1 MTRRE
6 LLASVLVIAAGLTGC
21 GGGPP
26 EIAWNSETCDFC
38 RMTISERR
46 FAAAATTA
54 TGRTVRFDAIECLAG
69 WVLAQPQGPRA
80 IWVTDAERPGTLI
93 PVDNARFFR
102 LASGHSPMG
111 KGFIAVAATRDLPL
125 MAAKYGEGP
134 LTWDQIRVIVRREG
148 ATPAHSAGSN

>member
-6 LLASVLVIAAGLTGC
+6 LMAVGMLVAGGLTGC

-26 EIAWNSETCDFC
+26 QIAWNSDACDFC

-46 FAAAATTA
+46 FAAAAITS

-69 WVLAQPQGPRA
+69 WVMAQPQGPTA

-102 LASGHSPMG
+102 AVSGHSPMG
-111 KGFIAVAATRDLPL
+111 KGFIAVATTHNLKQ
-125 MAAKYGEGP
+125 MVAKYGEGP
-134 LTWDQIRVIVRREG
+134 LTWDQIRGIVKREG
-148 ATPAHSAGSN
+148 ATPAHPAGSN

>member
-1 MTRRE
+1 MVVAT
-6 LLASVLVIAAGLTGC
+6 LVVALFGC
-21 GGGPP
+21 HGGPP
-26 EIAWNSETCDFC
+26 DISWNADTCDFC

-54 TGRTVRFDAIECLAG
+54 TGRTVRFDAIECLTG
-69 WVLAQPQGPRA
+69 WVMAQPQGPRA
-80 IWVTDAERPGTLI
+80 IWVTDAEAPGTLI

-125 MAAKYGEGP
+125 LAAKYGEGP
-134 LTWDQIRVIVRREG
+134 LTWDQIRVIVKREG
-148 ATPAHSAGSN
+148 AIPAHPAGGI